1 MRFPNTLFARTSL
14 TITGALALFM
24 LFTGFVILNYILL
37 PVGKQSAE
45 DLAALMVLSAKTW
58 AELPVE
64 ARSDFQKELRSNH
77 DLILD
82 PSPPEGELEPLSL
95 HSPYMLFLEEA
106 LSNRTGQPLHVHRAE
121 NTPDWYWTI
130 LPAAD
135 QELFVGV
142 HHDHIGAEPPRA
154 AIIILLGASLF
165 ILLTT
170 LLVVR
175 RITHPLEA
183 LSRGVMRLGSS
194 GQHHPLPETGPEELA
209 SLARKFNQLSR
220 EIEQLLEN
228 RTILLGGISHD
239 LRTPLARLGIAIEL
253 LQDKEDPVL
262 LRDIR
267 RDLEEMDGL
276 IARTLE
282 LARLMK
288 GDKTPA
294 EKIDLGELLERLVS
308 ARSNDN
314 LETRLPAQ
322 ENCWATISPVILQRI
337 LNNLVDNAILHGGTG
352 TIVVRLECNRHR
364 ARICVVD
371 QGPGIPEDQLD
382 KVYQPFHRLEPSR
395 NLNTGGSGLGL
406 TIVQQLAELQGWQIR
421 LENRSSGGLR
431 ACLTI
436 PLNDAADAS

>member
-1 MRFPNTLFARTSL
+1 MRLPNTLFARTGL

-24 LFTGFVILNYILL
+24 LFTGFVVINHILM

-45 DLAALMVLSAKTW
+45 DLAALMVLSVKTW

-64 ARSDFQKELRSNH
+64 AREDFQEELRSRH

-82 PSPPEGELEPLSL
+82 LNPPAGELRPLRL
-95 HSPYMLFLEEA
+95 HSPYMLFLEQA
-106 LSNRTGQPLHVHRAE
+106 LSTQVGQSLHVHRTESA
-121 NTPDWYWTI
+121 PDWFWVL
-130 LPAAD
+130 LPTGD
-135 QELFVGV
+135 RRLYVGV

-175 RITHPLEA
+175 RITRPLEA

-194 GQHHPLPETGPEELA
+194 GQHRPLPESGPAELA
-209 SLARKFNQLSR
+209 SLASKFNQLSR
-220 EIEQLLEN
+220 EIEKLLEN

-239 LRTPLARLGIAIEL
+239 LRTPLARLRIAIEL
-253 LQDKEDPVL
+253 LQDKEDPGL
-262 LRDIR
+262 LRDIQ

-282 LARLMK
+282 LARLMQ
-288 GDKTPA
+288 GDRTPV
-294 EKIDLGELLERLVS
+294 EEIRLGELIYDLVS
-308 ARSNDN
+308 ARGEAR
-314 LETRLPAQ
+314 LETLLPT
-322 ENCWATISPVILQRI
+322 EERCDATISPVILQRI
-337 LNNLVDNAILHGGTG
+337 LNNLIDNAILYGGQG
-352 TIVVRLECNRHR
+352 RILIRLECDGDH

-382 KVYQPFHRLEPSR
+382 KVCQPFHRLEPSR

-406 TIVQQLAELQGWQIR
+406 TIVQQLAELQGWKIS